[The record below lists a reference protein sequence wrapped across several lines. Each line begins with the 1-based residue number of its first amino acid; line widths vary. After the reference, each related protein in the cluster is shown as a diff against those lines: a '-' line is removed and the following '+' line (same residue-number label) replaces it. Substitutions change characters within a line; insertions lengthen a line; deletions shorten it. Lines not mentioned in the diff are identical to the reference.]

1 MYLGHLTDGWMMNDP
16 QNKQTIASIMIK
28 CGILTD
34 NMQKKT
40 SEVKYSGPGVCIA
53 KKKEGQLC
61 VKDSS
66 N

>member
-1 MYLGHLTDGWMMNDP
+1 MNDP

-61 VKDSS
+61 FKDSS